1 MTQRNPFSDPA
12 QKGPRHKVHHEEAFR
27 VAITSRL
34 LGHGWKMGLNSDY
47 RPELAL
53 DTAQLFAFI
62 GATQN
67 KAWLNYAGFYGG
79 DPDAAQRAFADY
91 LAKWIDKRGTL
102 QTLRRGVKAHGIHF
116 DLAYFK
122 PSQTIDPSALV
133 SYGKN
138 RLTVVCDLV
147 YATRRPAGGT
157 ATAWDEGNK
166 PDLTLF
172 VNGIPVATAELKNPL
187 TGTGT
192 AEAMDQ
198 YRTTRDHREP
208 LFAKRALVH
217 FAVDPDNVFLSTQLK
232 GKDTVFLPFNT
243 GSEGPGNSGGAGN
256 PAIPDAAPA
265 GRYRTSYLWEQIW
278 HPDTWLDLLER
289 YVHQSTEAKDDGS
302 TVKKLIFPRFHQWH
316 AVRELTAHAAQCG
329 AGNNY
334 LVMHS
339 AGSGK
344 SNTIAWL
351 AHRLSDLHGT
361 DHEPVFDKVLVITD
375 RTVLDDQLQET
386 IGDFQQTN
394 GLVLGIGG
402 KKGGSKSS
410 QLAEALAQETAKI
423 LIVTLQTFP
432 ALLVYLRSA
441 PVDIRGRRFA
451 IVVDEAHSSQ
461 SGEAAT
467 DVKKVL
473 RDLGLDADDEETGAA
488 EAEVESEAGASAP
501 TTDELLAESAR
512 SRGRSENL
520 SYFAFTATP
529 KHKTLKLFGTKNPL
543 TGKYEPFHTYSM
555 RQAIEEEFILDPLC
569 QYVTLETFWQM
580 VNKDP
585 QQARREVDKKK
596 ANALLALTAHSHT
609 QTAVQRARVIV
620 EHFMAHTRRRLG
632 GRAKAMVV
640 CRSRYGA
647 LQLYRQI
654 VKYFDDNGFPDPGVL
669 VAFSGSLTEGDEDI
683 TEAKLNG
690 FPESELRKRFAYTAA
705 DGKKGTSAGHQ
716 REYRILVV
724 ADKYQTGFDQP
735 LLTTMY
741 VDKKLKGVAAVQTL
755 SRLNRTHP
763 LKGQQDLCVLDFA
776 NEAHAIQ
783 REFKPFFEEAQTM
796 PTDPNL
802 IYDAQY
808 QVMEPPILLV
818 DEMQAFV
825 AEYLKAEDAAAG
837 DDTRWEKLHAELYR
851 HTDPARDRFI
861 ALKDSEVPADRDS
874 AEKFR
879 ADLADYVRKYSFLA
893 QIVPYVDIE
902 LERLHL
908 FGQHLLRRLPRHEGG
923 GVDIGDTQLHAV
935 RVERVGTFD
944 VSLTSEGPVELKGF
958 SSGSGAAA
966 EPEKSLLAKVIDGF
980 NERFGTDFTEDDF
993 IVPLRAVMAD
1003 PKVQRSAAQ
1012 DDEDGFKHVID
1023 PVLDAEMMKHIDS
1036 VRELGDHYFHDDRD
1050 HRESIK
1056 RDLRRHAFRMLRR
1069 ELGMDD
1075 MA

>member
-1 MTQRNPFSDPA
+1 MTHSNPFSN
-12 QKGPRHKVHHEEAFR
+12 KGPKGPQYKVHHEEAFR
-27 VAITSRL
+27 IAIMNRL
-34 LGHGWKMGLNSDY
+34 LAHSWEMGLNSDY
-47 RPELAL
+47 RRDLAL
-53 DTAQLFAFI
+53 DTAQVFAFI

-67 KAWLNYAGFYGG
+67 KAWLNYADYYDN
-79 DPDAAQRAFADY
+79 DPDTAQRAFAEH

-102 QTLRRGVKAHGIHF
+102 QTLRQGVKAHGIHF

-122 PSQTIDPSALV
+122 PSQTIDPGALS
-133 SYGKN
+133 SYSKN
-138 RLTVVCDLV
+138 RLTVVRDLV
-147 YATRRPAGGT
+147 YATRRAPDG
-157 ATAWDEGNK
+157 ATSKDEGNK

-192 AEAMDQ
+192 AEAMHQ

-208 LFAKRALVH
+208 LFAKRALAH
-217 FAVDPDNVFLSTQLK
+217 FAVDPDAVFLTTQLK
-232 GKDTVFLPFNT
+232 GRDTVFLPFNT
-243 GSEGPGNSGGAGN
+243 GSDGPGNRGGAGN
-256 PAIPDAAPA
+256 PAIPDAARA
-265 GRYRTSYLWEQIW
+265 GTYRTSYLWEQIW

-289 YVHQSTEAKDDGS
+289 YVHQSTEKKDDGS

-316 AVRELTAHAAQCG
+316 AVRELTAHAARNG
-329 AGNNY
+329 AGHNY

-351 AHRLSDLHGT
+351 AHRLSDLH
-361 DHEPVFDKVLVITD
+361 DASHESVFDKVLVITD

-402 KKGGSKSS
+402 KGGSKSS
-410 QLAEALAQETAKI
+410 QLADALAQETAKI

-432 ALLVYLRSA
+432 ALLAYLRKS
-441 PVDIRGRRFA
+441 PVEIRGSRFA
-451 IVVDEAHSSQ
+451 IIVDEAHSSQ

-467 DVKKVL
+467 DVKKAL
-473 RDLGLDADDEETGAA
+473 RDLGLDTDDEETGATEA
-488 EAEVESEAGASAP
+488 EAEALEP
-501 TTDELLAESAR
+501 TTDERLAASAR
-512 SRGRSENL
+512 ARGQSANL

-543 TGKYEPFHTYSM
+543 TGLYEPFHTYSM
-555 RQAIEEEFILDPLC
+555 RQAIEEKFILDPLC
-569 QYVTLETFWQM
+569 QYVRYETYWQM
-580 VNKDP
+580 VNEDP
-585 QQARREVDKKK
+585 HEADREVDKKK

-609 QTAVQRARVIV
+609 TTAVQRARVIA
-620 EHFMAHTRRRLG
+620 EHFMVHTRRRLG

-654 VKYFDDNGFPDPGVL
+654 VKYFDDNGYPDPGVL
-669 VAFSGSLTEGDEDI
+669 VAFSGSLKEGEEEV

-690 FPESELRKRFAYTAA
+690 FSEGELRKRFAYTAA
-705 DGKKGTSAGHQ
+705 DDKKGTSAGRQ

-763 LKGQQDLCVLDFA
+763 LKDQQDLCVLDFA
-776 NEAHAIQ
+776 NDPHVIQ
-783 REFKPFFEEAQTM
+783 SEFRPFFEEAQTM

-802 IYDAQY
+802 VYDVQH
-808 QVMEPPILLV
+808 QVMDPPILLIG
-818 DEMQAFV
+818 EMQAFV
-825 AEYLKAEDAAAG
+825 ADYLRAQDVAAG

-851 HTDPARDRFI
+851 HTDAARDRFI
-861 ALKDSEVPADRDS
+861 ALRDSEVRAEHES
-874 AEKFR
+874 AEQFR

-893 QIVPYVDIE
+893 QIVPYIDID

-908 FGQHLLRRLPRHEGG
+908 FGHYLLRRLPPREGG
-923 GVDIGDTQLHAV
+923 GVDIGETRLEAV
-935 RVERVGTFD
+935 RLERVGEVN
-944 VSLTSEGPVELKGF
+944 VSLTPEGAVELRGF
-958 SSGSGAAA
+958 GSGAGGAA
-966 EPEKSLLAKVIDGF
+966 EPEKSPLAEVIDRF
-980 NERFGTDFTEDDF
+980 NERFGTDFTEEDF

-1003 PKVQRSAAQ
+1003 EKVRRSASQ

-1075 MA
+1075 AA